1 MPVNSNL
8 EFDATAFYAKS
19 VEPVPPLSGKN
30 PNSFIVS
37 SFMSVEN
44 SDDYPGF
51 FCLIH
56 VSVGA
61 SYTANVMCFTPFL
74 GDLTQEDDDEEND
87 DEEDEESEF
96 IVE

>member
-1 MPVNSNL
+1 MPVNTNL

-19 VEPVPPLSGKN
+19 VEPVPPLSGRN

-44 SDDYPGF
+44 SNNYPGL
-51 FCLIH
+51 FCLIQ

-61 SYTANVMCFTPFL
+61 TYTANAICFSPLL
-74 GDLTQEDDDEEND
+74 GDLTQEDI
-87 DEEDEESEF
+87 EDEESEF
-96 IVE
+96 IME